1 MRLLLTGHCF
11 AIRACNEVSYL
22 SSGVLLLEPRR
33 RYIADKHG
41 AFVQP
46 ALYEAFGLTVVEAM
60 TCGLPTFAT
69 NRCCR
74 EKHESSHALPLLH
87 CFNIPPPI
95 SASINNMHGT
105 CSLVAGQWPHLL
117 LCACRGGPS
126 EIIKHGKSGFQVGQM
141 RVSGLYCDVQVTC
154 DVIAN
159 NGMYISRLRDRSNNG
174 PGVRPGFRTESA
186 DGNI

>member
-60 TCGLPTFAT
+60 TSGLPTFAT
-69 NRCCR
+69 NRCGR
-74 EKHESSHALPLLH
+74 ERRSSSLALRLLH
-87 CFNIPPPI
+87 CFCVPPPI
-95 SASINNMHGT
+95 YVPIDKLYCT
-105 CSLVAGQWPHLL
+105 CSLVAGPWPHLVAGRWPHL
-117 LCACRGGPS
+117 ILCVCRGGPS
-126 EIIKHGKSGFQVGQM
+126 EIIKHGKSGFQVGRM
-141 RVSGLYCDVQVTC
+141 RVSGLYRDVQVAC
-154 DVIAN
+154 DVTSN
-159 NGMYISRLRDRSNNG
+159 YGM
-174 PGVRPGFRTESA
+174 
-186 DGNI
+186 